1 MYTGKCRILKRMI
14 RRPQD
19 RCGGT
24 FGPRCHCLV
33 ICHPCVIPLMAIS
46 CSTAGT
52 SITFQVIQIAL
63 MNGCSFCTINVESKG
78 KHHDVNNDV
87 KIIMKFYLKG
97 TTFGTT
103 GISTLFILIIVSSLS
118 VQIFINSYKLYFKKL
133 AIYLM
138 KIMLKIIYRICF
150 ATKYYFFFEI
160 QPRRLFNF
168 SWILYYF
175 IFTLARC

>member
-1 MYTGKCRILKRMI
+1 MHHTVIKILFKIISVDGSFSQLILINDWSFSLHTHAHIRTQRENLINYSQYNLRIQEVLGIMYTGKCRILKRMI

-63 MNGCSFCTINVESKG
+63 MNGCSFCTINVESKE

-87 KIIMKFYLKG
+87 KIIMKF
-97 TTFGTT
+97 
-103 GISTLFILIIVSSLS
+103 I
-118 VQIFINSYKLYFKKL
+118 
-133 AIYLM
+133 
-138 KIMLKIIYRICF
+138 
-150 ATKYYFFFEI
+150 
-160 QPRRLFNF
+160 
-168 SWILYYF
+168 
-175 IFTLARC
+175 